1 MTLAMMQDK
10 SFNPYGISLFLFGTQ
25 ATVPR
30 GFCNKGSKLFIQR
43 SPKIGQVAEIARNRF
58 FYRLDD
64 G

>member
-10 SFNPYGISLFLFGTQ
+10 SFNPFGMSLFGML
-25 ATVPR
+25 AAVPR